1 MKRFLALFIC
11 TCAVAGAVV
20 SCGGGVNYDYT
31 VVPDKL
37 TVVGAGS

>member
-1 MKRFLALFIC
+1 MKRLFVLFIC

-20 SCGGGVNYDYT
+20 SCGGGVNYDDT
-31 VVPDKL
+31 VVTDKL